1 MTDPEREPLAGGNH
15 EPAPPL
21 YALRGVGKDYDGPG
35 GAVRV
40 LGAIDLDIARGESV
54 AILGSS
60 GSGKS
65 TLLHLLGALDTPTR
79 GRVTFAGQD
88 MATLRPGAAA
98 KLRNRDIGFI
108 FQFHHLLPEFTA
120 LENAAMP
127 GIIAGM
133 SDQEAK
139 ERAGRAL
146 GLLGLEQRLHHRVTT
161 LSGGERQRAA
171 IARAILMG
179 PKVLLADEPTGNLD
193 ESTGQRVGEL
203 LATLNVELGM
213 TLVVVTHNQNLA
225 RLMGR
230 RMELH
235 GGELN
240 ARP

>member
-1 MTDPEREPLAGGNH
+1 MTEPIYRLKG
-15 EPAPPL
+15 L
-21 YALRGVGKDYDGPG
+21 GKDYQGPVE
-35 GAVRV
+35 AVRV
-40 LGAIDLDIARGESV
+40 LGSIELEIMPGESI

-65 TLLHLLGALDTPTR
+65 TLLQLLGALDTPTR
-79 GRVTFAGQD
+79 GTVEFDGQD
-88 MATLRPGAAA
+88 ITRLKPAAA
-98 KLRNRDIGFI
+98 ARLRNKDIGFV

-127 GIIAGM
+127 ALIAGVPKEKAFDM
-133 SDQEAK
+133 ASD
-139 ERAGRAL
+139 AL

-171 IARAILMG
+171 IARAILMR

-193 ESTGQRVGEL
+193 ESTGQRAGEL
-203 LATLNVELGM
+203 LAKLNSELNM
-213 TLVVVTHNQNLA
+213 TLIVVTHNHNLA

-235 GGELN
+235 GGELY
-240 ARP
+240 AQP